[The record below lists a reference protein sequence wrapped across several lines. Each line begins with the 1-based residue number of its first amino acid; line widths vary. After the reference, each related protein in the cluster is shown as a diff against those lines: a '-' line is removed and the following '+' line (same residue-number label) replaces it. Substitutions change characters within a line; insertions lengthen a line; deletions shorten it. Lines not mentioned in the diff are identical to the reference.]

1 MDSQNNVALV
11 LSERLINMPVQII
24 PPMYRMLLNEIQ
36 WAIDAVSC
44 CLYTSY
50 CHDSVLFVIKNEPFQ
65 FKHFLFLSRTF
76 RISREEIDSPADG
89 NFMESFHLEDEFIQ
103 KVHFSYSF
111 LCLHH
116 SQYLQEA
123 VHSLDY
129 NFTMNFGEE
138 NDSVGGRI
146 LLVPADGIKAIISNM
161 SEVCS
166 DVIYFDNELLSR
178 LQRIIESY
186 NSISGV
192 SVLSSWTTI
201 VGICAGIGTQAS
213 VTRFCRYE
221 VPSYALITVGQST
234 EEGFQPENEG
244 RRCSECNR
252 GVGLQFGG

>member
-1 MDSQNNVALV
+1 
-11 LSERLINMPVQII
+11 
-24 PPMYRMLLNEIQ
+24 
-36 WAIDAVSC
+36 
-44 CLYTSY
+44 
-50 CHDSVLFVIKNEPFQ
+50 
-65 FKHFLFLSRTF
+65 
-76 RISREEIDSPADG
+76 
-89 NFMESFHLEDEFIQ
+89 MESFHLEDEFIQ
-103 KVHFSYSF
+103 K
-111 LCLHH
+111 
-116 SQYLQEA
+116 EA

-178 LQRIIESY
+178 MQRIIESY

-213 VTRFCRYE
+213 VIRFCRYE

-234 EEGFQPENEG
+234 EGGFQPENEG